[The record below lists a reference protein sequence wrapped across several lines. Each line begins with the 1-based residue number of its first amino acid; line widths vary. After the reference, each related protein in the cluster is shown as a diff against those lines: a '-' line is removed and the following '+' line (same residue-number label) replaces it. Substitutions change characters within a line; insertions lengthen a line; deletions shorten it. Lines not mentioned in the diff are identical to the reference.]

1 MDYEFIKDMLPAIA
15 GLTGAIIGF
24 CGAIYQCQKVFSNEQ
39 KMLLLKDRKAVYL
52 EALELVQDYQQ
63 HKKNN
68 KKYDIS
74 DEDLHNNLYC
84 LLAKINIYGSNA
96 VIKAFNQAK
105 KNIESNRDD
114 KEFTNLSEVIRK
126 DLEIN

>member
-52 EALELVQDYQQ
+52 EALELIQDYQQ

-74 DEDLHNNLYC
+74 DEDLHSKIYC
-84 LLAKINIYGSNA
+84 LQAKMNIYGSVA

-105 KNIESNRDD
+105 KNIKSNKDD
-114 KEFTNLSEVIRK
+114 NEFTKLAEVIRK
-126 DLEIN
+126 DLEIK